1 VVNTTISNYIKG
13 EEVNILRNRKL
24 TAMLKS
30 RGRITMNWS
39 GNDMNWKVRYR
50 RAPMTGYADTDT
62 LTFQRRDRWKTANL
76 GWRGYSATDAMTKGE
91 RLKNRGVQAI
101 INVYSQIAQSLMED
115 MEESFSDEFY
125 INGNATGNSKR
136 MHGIESFMAGTA
148 QAGNYVALPNA
159 TFANLNTNLGSY
171 GGNWTGT
178 WPTGTGDASYDFWSP
193 LLVDYT
199 NTAWTATTKT
209 WPNTC
214 VEALRFAIIKSLK
227 NKTLKGKLDVFFL
240 NDELYRQFLS
250 LLDSK
255 QRILIQSNESNST
268 LIKLGFTDVQNFDGV
283 DITYEYG
290 TPVNVGY
297 GINVDQM
304 EVRSMQPQLFVPD
317 GPDYDIA
324 SKSWRFSID
333 FFGNTVWNPRYQ
345 VKLNAYS

>member
-1 VVNTTISNYIKG
+1 VNTTISNYIKG

-290 TPVNVGY
+290 TPANVGY